1 MNDESALLRLKGI
14 RKEYPGVLALNNLSL
29 SFREGEVHAIC
40 GENGAGKSTLIKIIT
55 GAIQPTDGSIVYA
68 GAPVAHQNPIASMD
82 AGISCIY
89 QEFNLIPELTVAE
102 NVFFGREIM
111 RNGFVD
117 YKSMQQK
124 TGALLEDLG
133 ICIDPA
139 EQVKNLTVGFQQ
151 IVEIAKALSQNV
163 RVLIM
168 DEPSAPLTNNE
179 LDHLFR
185 IVKKLKKENVTVIYI
200 SHRLEEVFE
209 LADRVSVIRD
219 GQYIATK
226 EINDTNRDDLIHLMV
241 GRELGNDFP
250 EMSVPK
256 GEVLLEVRD
265 LNTSLLKDISFSVRQ
280 GEILGL
286 AGLVGAGR
294 TETARAVFGADP
306 IHSGSIALHGKSM
319 TIKNP
324 GDAIAKGIGLIP
336 EDRKQHGILAQLS
349 IRQNISFSSLASLVH
364 GLLIN
369 SRKEKQKASDMKDR
383 LRIKAPTLEVP
394 VSSLSGGNQQKV
406 VLSKALMTDSDVLF
420 FDEPTRGI
428 DVGAKQEIYR
438 LMKELAEEGKAIV
451 MISSEMPELIGMS
464 DRILVL
470 CEGEI
475 VKELQKDE
483 YSQEI
488 ILEYA
493 SGGNNNGICNE
504 E

>member
-1 MNDESALLRLKGI
+1 MNKENTLLELSKI
-14 RKEYPGVLALNNLSL
+14 RKEYPGVLALDDLSL

-40 GENGAGKSTLIKIIT
+40 GENGAGKSTLIKTVT
-55 GAIQPTDGSIVYA
+55 GAIKPTSGEIIYCGETVT
-68 GAPVAHQNPIASMD
+68 HQSPIASMN

-89 QEFNLIPELTVAE
+89 QEFNLISELTVAE

-111 RNGFVD
+111 KNGFVD
-117 YKSMQQK
+117 YSAMQNRTQEI
-124 TGALLEDLG
+124 LNDLG
-133 ICIDPA
+133 VDINPKQ
-139 EQVKNLTVGFQQ
+139 QVKELTVGFQQ
-151 IVEIAKALSQNV
+151 IVEIAKALSQSV

-179 LDHLFR
+179 LEYLFK
-185 IVKKLKKENVTVIYI
+185 IVKKLRTQNVTVIYI

-209 LADRVSVIRD
+209 LADRVSIIRD
-219 GQYIATK
+219 GQYISTL
-226 EINDTNRDDLIHLMV
+226 EIQNTNRDELIHLMV

-250 EMSVPK
+250 EDSCDKGDVALKVEHLTTSV
-256 GEVLLEVRD
+256 
-265 LNTSLLKDISFSVRQ
+265 LKDINFEVRK

-306 IHSGSIALHGKSM
+306 IEKGTISLKGKQ
-319 TIKNP
+319 TVIKNP
-324 GDAIAKGIGLIP
+324 GDAIKKGIGLIP

-349 IRQNISFSSLASLVH
+349 IRQNISFSSLTEFAK

-369 SRKEKQKASDMKDR
+369 KKKEINLTKGMKEK
-383 LRIKAPTLEVP
+383 LRIKAPTLEVL

-438 LMKELAEEGKAIV
+438 LMRDLARDGKAIV

-464 DRILVL
+464 DRIMVL
-470 CEGEI
+470 CEGEL
-475 VKELQKDE
+475 VKELTPEE
-483 YSQEI
+483 YSQEV

-493 SGGNNNGICNE
+493 SGGNNNEIARS
-504 E
+504 

>member
-1 MNDESALLRLKGI
+1 MNKDNILLELNKI
-14 RKEYPGVLALNNLSL
+14 RKEYPGVLALDDLSL

-40 GENGAGKSTLIKIIT
+40 GENGAVKSTLIKTVT
-55 GAIQPTDGSIVYA
+55 GAIRPTSGEMIYA
-68 GAPVAHQNPIASMD
+68 GEVVDHQSPIASMN

-89 QEFNLIPELTVAE
+89 QEFNLISELTVAE

-111 RNGFVD
+111 KNGFID
-117 YKSMQQK
+117 YAAMQEK
-124 TGALLEDLG
+124 TREILVDLG
-133 ICIDPA
+133 VDIDPKQ
-139 EQVKNLTVGFQQ
+139 QVKELTVGFQQ

-163 RVLIM
+163 RILIM

-179 LDHLFR
+179 LEYLFK
-185 IVKKLKKENVTVIYI
+185 IVKKLKSQNVTVIYI

-209 LADRVSVIRD
+209 LADRVSIIRD
-219 GQYIATK
+219 GQYISTL
-226 EINDTNRDDLIHLMV
+226 EIKDTNRDELIHLMV

-250 EMSVPK
+250 EDSCEK
-256 GEVLLEVRD
+256 GDVALKVENLT
-265 LNTSLLKDISFSVRQ
+265 TSLLKDISFDVRK

-306 IHSGSIALHGKSM
+306 IEKGTITLLGKEVV
-319 TIKNP
+319 IKNP
-324 GDAIAKGIGLIP
+324 GDAINKGIGLIP

-349 IRQNISFSSLASLVH
+349 IKKNISFSSLGTFAR

-369 SRKEKQKASDMKDR
+369 SKKETELTRGMKDK
-383 LRIKAPTLEVP
+383 LRIKAPTLDVP

-438 LMKELAEEGKAIV
+438 LMRDLAAEGKAIV

-464 DRILVL
+464 DRIMVL
-470 CEGEI
+470 CEGEL
-475 VKELQKDE
+475 VKELAPEE

-493 SGGNNNGICNE
+493 SGGSNNEIARS
-504 E
+504 